1 MLIIKWSCQLGRCFK
16 PSFPI
21 TFKMPPSDPPCS
33 VQISHNASV
42 IKIKIKDKNKK
53 EQKFKAKKNFSKSK
67 ERIKDH
73 AINIIITLSLR
84 YEPNSLT
91 LQITCGT
98 TKFKTVSLTISRL
111 YVLKSKVKKRRRISS
126 TCILIFQTSSKK
138 K

>member
-1 MLIIKWSCQLGRCFK
+1 MELSGRCFK

-42 IKIKIKDKNKK
+42 IKIKIKDNNKK
-53 EQKFKAKKNFSKSK
+53 EYKNSKKKKTFLKSK

-73 AINIIITLSLR
+73 AINIIIITLSLR
-84 YEPNSLT
+84 YQPNSLS

-98 TKFKTVSLTISRL
+98 TRFKTVSLTISRL

-126 TCILIFQTSSKK
+126 TCILIFHTSSKK